1 MADAVLPTSAPGVLP
16 TGAPA
21 QQGVSITTD
30 RGLLNQLVSRL
41 SSDTGSQSDD
51 LVGALDAVL
60 AAINAKPS
68 A

>member
-1 MADAVLPTSAPGVLP
+1 MADAVLPASAPGVLS
-16 TGAPA
+16 GSAPA